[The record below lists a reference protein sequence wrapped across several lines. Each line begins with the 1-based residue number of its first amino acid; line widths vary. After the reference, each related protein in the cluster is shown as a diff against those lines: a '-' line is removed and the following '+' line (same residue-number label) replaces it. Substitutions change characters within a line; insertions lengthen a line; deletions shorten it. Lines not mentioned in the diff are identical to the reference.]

1 MRRIDRHYSPRGERM
16 DFGIWGIIDWV
27 SGTAGGRSRPEEE
40 GGAIDVRN
48 EVSKKAAK
56 QTGRLKKRL
65 NS

>member
-27 SGTAGGRSRPEEE
+27 CGTTGGRSRPEEE
-40 GGAIDVRN
+40 GGAIDVHE
-48 EVSKKAAK
+48 EVAKEVAK
-56 QTGRLKKRL
+56 QKGRLRKRL